1 MANDY
6 LDLQGAEYLWSKIVN
21 TFVQKKDINDYAPTE
36 DERLYLKGYV
46 LHLENIPNT
55 DQSISFDSSGNIQ
68 SIIHT
73 SGSTVIRTDTF
84 TFGNNT
90 ITEVRQLP
98 SGEKLTIVTNLNT
111 LVTQTTYTGGLSD
124 GS

>member
-6 LDLQGAEYLWSKIVN
+6 LDLQGAEYLWSKIVS
-21 TFVQKKDINDYAPTE
+21 TFVQKKDIGDYTPTE
-36 DERLYLKGYV
+36 QEREYLKEYI
-46 LHLENIPNT
+46 LHLENIPGT
-55 DQSISFDSSGNIQ
+55 EQSVVFDPPGILKSITHAAGND
-68 SIIHT
+68 
-73 SGSTVIRTDTF
+73 VVRTDTF
-84 TFGNNT
+84 TFGSNT

-98 SGEKLTIVTNLNT
+98 SGAKLTIVTNLNT